1 MRAFRR
7 HTLSGSLMG
16 SFSASVSLTEDE
28 AITVREGLYLVLQGI
43 GTGPIADTHRAR
55 IERLMMHIDRL
66 LAEGLNYQDSSG
78 W

>member
-1 MRAFRR
+1 
-7 HTLSGSLMG
+7 MG

-43 GTGPIADTHRAR
+43 GTGPIADIHRAR

-66 LAEGLNYQDSSG
+66 LAERLNYQDSSG